1 MNYTVT
7 ELLGDGI
14 AAELAAAVRI
24 VCAAL
29 PIELHFES
37 IDLSLPNREKRGM
50 SVYDEAVES
59 MRRNR
64 FSLKYPTI
72 TARESPNTVLRKRC
86 DFSVIHRPV
95 YTIPGVPTNFK
106 RELSL
111 NIIRVARGGT
121 YDDPG
126 RQIGTEAA
134 VSLRIVERQPCWEAA
149 RYAFLLARRSGKTVT
164 SASKRTIQAA
174 TDGLF
179 ASVVNDVAS
188 EFPDVLHQE
197 ELFDALLA
205 KIIMHPERYS
215 VVLVLNE
222 YGDFLSDMACG
233 LAGSMG
239 IGASASL
246 SFMPEGSLSL
256 AMFDPAGGTA
266 PDIAGKNVANPTAI
280 FLALAMLLFEIGERQ
295 VAAAL
300 KATVLD
306 LLRSGVRTRDLEGD
320 QTTTQFSQRVAAA
333 LPERLAATQGQA
345 VAPVDVRESPR

>member
-1 MNYTVT
+1 MKYHIT

-14 AAELAAAVRI
+14 GPELAAAVRI
-24 VCAAL
+24 VTAVL
-29 PIELHFES
+29 PIQLQFES
-37 IDLSLPNREKRGM
+37 IDLSLRSREARGAAL
-50 SVYDEAVES
+50 YDQAVEA
-59 MRRNR
+59 MFRNR
-64 FSLKYPTI
+64 FTIKYPTV
-72 TARESPNTVLRKRC
+72 TAQESPNAILRKRC
-86 DFSVIHRPV
+86 NFSVIHRPV
-95 YTIPGVPTNFK
+95 ATIPGVVTNFK
-106 RELSL
+106 PELAL

-126 RQIGTEAA
+126 RMIGTEAA

-179 ASVVNDVAS
+179 ASVVNAVAA

-215 VVLVLNE
+215 VILVLNE

-246 SFMPEGSLSL
+246 SFTPDGAVHL

-266 PDIAGKNVANPTAI
+266 PDIAGKNLANPTAI
-280 FLALAMLLFEIGERQ
+280 FLAVSMLLFEIGQRELG
-295 VAAAL
+295 ACL
-300 KATVLD
+300 KSTVLD
-306 LLRSGVRTRDLEGD
+306 LLRDGVRTRDLGGELG
-320 QTTTQFSQRVAAA
+320 TMQFSDHVARELSARLKAAA
-333 LPERLAATQGQA
+333 
-345 VAPVDVRESPR
+345 APQTVPT